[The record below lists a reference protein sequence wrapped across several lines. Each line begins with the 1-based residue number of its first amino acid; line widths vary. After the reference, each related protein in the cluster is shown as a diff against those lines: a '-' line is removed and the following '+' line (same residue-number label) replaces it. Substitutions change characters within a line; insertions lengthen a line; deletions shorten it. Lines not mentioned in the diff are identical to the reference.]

1 MGPKLPHTLT
11 SENNC
16 LPAARCIQATP
27 FGKIDEPAVCAIA
40 RSFLDPKN
48 QPVACLAV
56 QHGSGGAFGGD
67 GIMNPRRFTTLAP
80 AFCGSLVLAGVIVG
94 WLAGF
99 GSAGTE
105 NTGAVP
111 IENGAA
117 SVAANARLAD
127 EPQAIAMANAAV
139 ANAAAAAAGAEVAT
153 AAEPVTG
160 TATDTTAASDKPES
174 IVVAALPDP
183 SQMLPETP
191 APVTQDFRY
200 LIYYVWSELPPAE
213 KPADIV
219 LRSLKDTPVGTPVE
233 EIKRASDA
241 FGLDS
246 NFMKAVA
253 RIESGFDPKQRTGS
267 YIGLF
272 QLSEYEFNKFGSGQI
287 RSSRDNSVAAAYKV
301 ITEGILFEWVT
312 HRKPTLSDLYLIHQQ
327 GWEGAAEHISQP
339 DRIAWKSMCATSEGR
354 EKGEKWCKRAIWR
367 NTLPAIK
374 QAWKSVDKLTSEA
387 FVGMWRA
394 RVAEFYSKYM
404 ATAAAVAER
413 ANQ

>member
-40 RSFLDPKN
+40 RSCLDPKN

-139 ANAAAAAAGAEVAT
+139 ANAAAAGAEVAT

-287 RSSRDNSVAAAYKV
+287 RSPRDNSVAAAYKV

-404 ATAAAVAER
+404 ATAAAER

>member
-1 MGPKLPHTLT
+1 MKAL
-11 SENNC
+11 
-16 LPAARCIQATP
+16 QATCIVGAITFP
-27 FGKIDEPAVCAIA
+27 GMIHQVGGNKPGATVPDAMSEAAVSAET
-40 RSFLDPKN
+40 P
-48 QPVACLAV
+48 
-56 QHGSGGAFGGD
+56 G
-67 GIMNPRRFTTLAP
+67 AP
-80 AFCGSLVLAGVIVG
+80 ALSAAVPEASAGPG
-94 WLAGF
+94 TALGAEL
-99 GSAGTE
+99 GSAP
-105 NTGAVP
+105 GAVSGP
-111 IENGAA
+111 SLMAKAEIGDDSFEAKWMALGHHDAA
-117 SVAANARLAD
+117 Q
-127 EPQAIAMANAAV
+127 PM
-139 ANAAAAAAGAEVAT
+139 
-153 AAEPVTG
+153 P
-160 TATDTTAASDKPES
+160 TTHDA
-174 IVVAALPDP
+174 PDDAP
-183 SQMLPETP
+183 KP

-213 KPADIV
+213 KPAAIV
-219 LRSLKDTPVGTPVE
+219 LSSLKDTPVGTPVE

-253 RIESGFDPKQRTGS
+253 KIESGFDPKQRTGS

-327 GWEGAAEHISQP
+327 GWEGAAEHIRQP
-339 DRIAWKSMCATSEGR
+339 DRIAWRSMCATSEGI
-354 EKGEKWCKRAIWR
+354 EKGERWCKRAIWR

-374 QAWKSVDKLTSEA
+374 QAWKSVNKLTSEA

-404 ATAAAVAER
+404 AAAER

>member
-1 MGPKLPHTLT
+1 
-11 SENNC
+11 
-16 LPAARCIQATP
+16 
-27 FGKIDEPAVCAIA
+27 
-40 RSFLDPKN
+40 
-48 QPVACLAV
+48 
-56 QHGSGGAFGGD
+56 
-67 GIMNPRRFTTLAP
+67 MNPRRFTTVAA

-117 SVAANARLAD
+117 SLAANARLAD

-139 ANAAAAAAGAEVAT
+139 ANAAAAAGAEVAT

-160 TATDTTAASDKPES
+160 TATDTTAASAKPES

-183 SQMLPETP
+183 PQMLPETP

-213 KPADIV
+213 KPAAIV

-287 RSSRDNSVAAAYKV
+287 RSPRDNSVAAAYKV

-312 HRKPTLSDLYLIHQQ
+312 YRKPTLSDFYLIHQQ
-327 GWEGAAEHISQP
+327 GWEGAAKHISQP

-354 EKGEKWCKRAIWR
+354 EKGVKWCKRAIWR
-367 NTLPAIK
+367 NTLPAVK
-374 QAWKSVDKLTSEA
+374 DAWKSVDKLTSGA
-387 FVGMWRA
+387 FVGMWRE
-394 RVAEFYSKYM
+394 RVAQFIRNTWPPPPPPPTGEPVNF
-404 ATAAAVAER
+404 R
-413 ANQ
+413 

>member
-1 MGPKLPHTLT
+1 MKAL
-11 SENNC
+11 
-16 LPAARCIQATP
+16 QATCIVGAITFTGMIHQVGGNTP
-27 FGKIDEPAVCAIA
+27 GATVPDAMPEAAVSAETPGAPALSAAVPEASAGPGTVLGAELGSVPGAGSGPSLMAQAEIGDDSIETKSVDLGHHDVA
-40 RSFLDPKN
+40 
-48 QPVACLAV
+48 QPV
-56 QHGSGGAFGGD
+56 
-67 GIMNPRRFTTLAP
+67 PTTR
-80 AFCGSLVLAGVIVG
+80 
-94 WLAGF
+94 
-99 GSAGTE
+99 
-105 NTGAVP
+105 N
-111 IENGAA
+111 A
-117 SVAANARLAD
+117 SN
-127 EPQAIAMANAAV
+127 
-139 ANAAAAAAGAEVAT
+139 
-153 AAEPVTG
+153 
-160 TATDTTAASDKPES
+160 
-174 IVVAALPDP
+174 
-183 SQMLPETP
+183 P

-213 KPADIV
+213 KPAAIV

-241 FGLDS
+241 FGLDF

-253 RIESGFDPKQRTGS
+253 KIESGFDPKQRTGS

-287 RSSRDNSVAAAYKV
+287 RDPRDNAVAAAYKV

-312 HRKPTLSDLYLIHQQ
+312 HKKPTLSDLYLIHQQ

-374 QAWKSVDKLTSEA
+374 DAWKSVDKLTSGA
-387 FVGMWRA
+387 FVGMWRE

-404 ATAAAVAER
+404 ATAAAER